1 MIPGSRYRELTA
13 SNLRQSARLK
23 RIHPEPIMDIHPLTA
38 AELGIEDGEWVL
50 IERPEGVIRQR
61 AHFNEGIRLDTVNPD
76 GYWWEPGTQTGEPSL
91 SGVWVSNANAIT
103 PSGTRVL
110 QLRRRP
116 AAARRPLPRAQG
128 GGSGGRGR
136 LT

>member
-23 RIHPEPIMDIHPLTA
+23 RIHPEPIMDIHPQTA
-38 AELGIEDGEWVL
+38 AGLGIDDGEWVL
-50 IERPEGVIRQR
+50 IERPEGAIRQR

-76 GYWWEPGTQTGEPSL
+76 GYWWEPGTQSGEPSL

-103 PSGTRVL
+103 PSGTEFSSYAGDQPLRGARCRV
-110 QLRRRP
+110 RKIETATP
-116 AAARRPLPRAQG
+116 AAVA
-128 GGSGGRGR
+128 
-136 LT
+136 